1 MSDPATESYIT
12 IFRNSGVAGIP
23 CSEWEISDVQRELG
37 VELPPAYKAFLAIA
51 GNGFEPLEG
60 SLYAGEDN
68 LSELQRAGRRIAA
81 DEKTALLPGALPA
94 GSRRA
99 GVRFPPSYKA
109 FLLQHGALF
118 SSVGAISGV
127 FPQSPLAANAGTVL
141 GDTLYYREHFQLP
154 ADFVLIERD
163 FDDNDTWCLDLSAA
177 SSNGECPVVCYG
189 LKGGASKRLYAS
201 FGDCFNEW

>member
-12 IFRNSGVAGIP
+12 IFRNSRVAGIP

-81 DEKTALLPGALPA
+81 DEKTALLPGAFVFLVHQGFARREPA
-94 GSRRA
+94 GCSLPTKLQSILIAAWRA
-99 GVRFPPSYKA
+99 LFKRGCDFRGVSPVATGRERW
-109 FLLQHGALF
+109 HGAWRHALLSGAF
-118 SSVGAISGV
+118 SVTGG
-127 FPQSPLAANAGTVL
+127 F
-141 GDTLYYREHFQLP
+141 
-154 ADFVLIERD
+154 
-163 FDDNDTWCLDLSAA
+163 
-177 SSNGECPVVCYG
+177 CPDR
-189 LKGGASKRLYAS
+189 AR
-201 FGDCFNEW
+201 F

>member
-1 MSDPATESYIT
+1 MPPSFANQIEK
-12 IFRNSGVAGIP
+12 FRQIEPSAEVAGP
-23 CSEWEISDVQRELG
+23 CEPAMIEH
-37 VELPPAYKAFLAIA
+37 VE
-51 GNGFEPLEG
+51 
-60 SLYAGEDN
+60 N
-68 LSELQRAGRRIAA
+68 LL
-81 DEKTALLPGALPA
+81 
-94 GSRRA
+94 

-109 FLLQHGALF
+109 FLLEHGALF

-141 GDTLYYREHFQLP
+141 GDTLYYREHFQLL
-154 ADFVLIERD
+154 ADFVVIERD
-163 FDDNDTWCLDLSAA
+163 FDDNDPWCLDLSAA